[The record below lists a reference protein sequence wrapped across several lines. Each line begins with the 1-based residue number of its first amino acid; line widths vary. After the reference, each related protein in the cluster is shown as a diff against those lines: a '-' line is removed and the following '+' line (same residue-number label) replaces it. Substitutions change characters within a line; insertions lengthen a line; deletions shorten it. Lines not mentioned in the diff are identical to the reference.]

1 MSVMYTHMHTAIAM
15 YWRIKRVQH
24 FAIQEAGKASS
35 HLFFLNQAPRNHIES
50 GQKRKEKMK
59 KEMTILKGKYAIPG
73 LGGTWNSEWLIR
85 VNKHQQGYKQ
95 RITLPVLSI
104 GYKKPFTA
112 YNMCTTGTK
121 GEIWWSVISLRSG
134 NYGYNQGK
142 IKTNSKL
149 PQ

>member
-1 MSVMYTHMHTAIAM
+1 VYSTL
-15 YWRIKRVQH
+15 RFRK
-24 FAIQEAGKASS
+24 QEKLR
-35 HLFFLNQAPRNHIES
+35 HIFFFSLNQAPRNRIES

-59 KEMTILKGKYAIPG
+59 KEMPILKGKYAIPG
-73 LGGTWNSEWLIR
+73 LGGTWNSKWLIR
-85 VNKHQQGYKQ
+85 VYKHQQDYKQ

-121 GEIWWSVISLRSG
+121 GEIWWSVISLRCG
-134 NYGYNQGK
+134 NYGYNRGK